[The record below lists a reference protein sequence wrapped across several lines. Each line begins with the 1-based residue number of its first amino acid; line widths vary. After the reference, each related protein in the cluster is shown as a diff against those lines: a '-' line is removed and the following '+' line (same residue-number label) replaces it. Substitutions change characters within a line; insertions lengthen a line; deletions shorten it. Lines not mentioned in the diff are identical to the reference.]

1 MNGFLKFVL
10 DHPSIE
16 IFIRRSEV
24 SVQEVVVT
32 MVHPRSLK
40 KISQIVDSDVLC
52 MSSLTD
58 VEIQNTISEI
68 MYKKLMEGVES

>member
-16 IFIRRSEV
+16 IFIRRSEL
-24 SVQEVVVT
+24 SDQGVVVT

-40 KISQIVDSDVLC
+40 KISQIIDSDVLS
-52 MSSLTD
+52 MNSPID
-58 VEIQNTISEI
+58 VEIQNTVSEF
-68 MYKKLMEGVES
+68 MYKKLMEGVEP